1 MSESQRFERFP
12 AKRLWIKHILHGS
25 YSNEDNS
32 FFTIFGKTKRV
43 RIVATIIEKREILNP
58 QTSSNEM
65 AIDEDEASN
74 TRLEF
79 DLDDGTGLIR
89 AILWR
94 VNPDL
99 YNDFKKGNIVD
110 VIGLLRRWKE
120 YTSLSPEIIRKIN
133 EPNFILLRNAEIM
146 KKIKSGE
153 TYQIPT
159 PSKEGSE
166 NGEFSNEID
175 IDDLF
180 EGDQSY
186 ENDDIKEKVYVLI
199 ENQSKDGEGINFKK
213 LLKMLDIPEEDLRN
227 YLKDLEM
234 ESKIYQSEE
243 NIYQS
248 F

>member
-12 AKRLWIKHILHGS
+12 AKRLWIKHILQGS

-58 QTSSNEM
+58 QTTSNEM

-153 TYQIPT
+153 IYQIPT
-159 PSKEGSE
+159 SSKEGSE
-166 NGEFSNEID
+166 KGEFSNEID

>member
-12 AKRLWIKHILHGS
+12 AKRLWIKHILQGS

-58 QTSSNEM
+58 QTTSNEM

-153 TYQIPT
+153 IYQIPT

-166 NGEFSNEID
+166 KGEFSNEID

>member
-1 MSESQRFERFP
+1 MSETQRFERFP
-12 AKRLWIKHILHGS
+12 AIRLWIKNILQGS

-43 RIVATIIEKREILNP
+43 RIVATIVEKREILNP
-58 QTSSNEM
+58 QPTSNEM
-65 AIDEDEASN
+65 TIDEDEDSN
-74 TRLEF
+74 IRLEF

-99 YNDFKKGNIVD
+99 YKDFKKGNIVD
-110 VIGLLRRWKE
+110 VVGLLRRWKE
-120 YTSLSPEIIRKIN
+120 YTSLSPEIIRKIK

-153 TYQIPT
+153 IYRIPT
-159 PSKEGSE
+159 HSKEGSE
-166 NGEFSNEID
+166 KGDFSNEID

-180 EGDQSY
+180 EGDQEY
-186 ENDDIKEKVYVLI
+186 ENNDIKEKVYILI

-213 LLKMLDIPEEDLRN
+213 LLKMLNIPEEDLRK

>member
-1 MSESQRFERFP
+1 MSETQRFERFP
-12 AKRLWIKHILHGS
+12 AIRLWIKNILQGS

-43 RIVATIIEKREILNP
+43 RIVATIVEKREILNP
-58 QTSSNEM
+58 QISSNEM
-65 AIDEDEASN
+65 TIDEDSN
-74 TRLEF
+74 IRLEF

-99 YNDFKKGNIVD
+99 YKDFKKGTIVD
-110 VIGLLRRWKE
+110 VVGLLRRWKE
-120 YTSLSPEIIRKIN
+120 YTSLS
-133 EPNFILLRNAEIM
+133 AEIM

-153 TYQIPT
+153 IYQIPT
-159 PSKEGSE
+159 NSKEGSE
-166 NGEFSNEID
+166 KGEFSSEID

-186 ENDDIKEKVYVLI
+186 ENDDIKEKVFILI
-199 ENQSKDGEGINFKK
+199 ENQSKDGAGINFKK
-213 LLKMLDIPEEDLRN
+213 LLKMLNISEEDLRN

>member
-1 MSESQRFERFP
+1 MNEAQRFERFP
-12 AKRLWIKHILHGS
+12 AIRLWIKNILQGS

-43 RIVATIIEKREILNP
+43 RIVATIVDKREILNP
-58 QTSSNEM
+58 QISSNEM
-65 AIDEDEASN
+65 AVDEDEDSN
-74 TRLEF
+74 IRLEF

-94 VNPDL
+94 VNPAL
-99 YNDFKKGNIVD
+99 YKDYKKGNIVD
-110 VIGLLRRWKE
+110 VVGLLRRWKE
-120 YTSLSPEIIRKIN
+120 YTSISPEIINKVK
-133 EPNFILLRNAEIM
+133 EPNSILLRNAEII

-159 PSKEGSE
+159 ISKEGSKNE
-166 NGEFSNEID
+166 EFSSEID

-186 ENDDIKEKVYVLI
+186 ELDDIKEEVYFLI
-199 ENQSKDGEGINFKK
+199 KSQSKDGEGISFKK
-213 LLKMLDIPEEDLRN
+213 LLKELDVSEEDLRN
-227 YLKDLEM
+227 HLKDLEM
-234 ESKIYQSEE
+234 ESRIYQSEE

>member
-1 MSESQRFERFP
+1 MSETQRFERFP
-12 AKRLWIKHILHGS
+12 AIRLWIKNILQGS

-58 QTSSNEM
+58 QPTSNEM
-65 AIDEDEASN
+65 TIDEDEDSN
-74 TRLEF
+74 IRLEF

-94 VNPDL
+94 ANPDL
-99 YNDFKKGNIVD
+99 YKDFEKGTIVD
-110 VIGLLRRWKE
+110 VVGLLRRWKE
-120 YTSLSPEIIRKIN
+120 YTSLSPEIIRKIKG
-133 EPNFILLRNAEIM
+133 PNFILLRNAEII

-153 TYQIPT
+153 IYRIPT
-159 PSKEGSE
+159 HSKEESE
-166 NGEFSNEID
+166 KGDSSNEID

-180 EGDQSY
+180 EGEQ
-186 ENDDIKEKVYVLI
+186 ENEIDDIKEKVYNLI
-199 ENQSKDGEGINFKK
+199 ENQSKNGEGISFIK
-213 LLKMLDIPEEDLRN
+213 LLKMLNIPEEDLRKF
-227 YLKDLEM
+227 LKDLEM
-234 ESKIYQSEE
+234 ESKIYQSEA

>member
-1 MSESQRFERFP
+1 MSETQKFERFP
-12 AKRLWIKHILHGS
+12 AIRLWIKNILQGS

-43 RIVATIIEKREILNP
+43 RIVATIVEKREILNP
-58 QTSSNEM
+58 QPTSNEM
-65 AIDEDEASN
+65 TIDEDGDSN
-74 TRLEF
+74 IRLEF

-94 VNPDL
+94 ANPDL
-99 YNDFKKGNIVD
+99 YKDFEKGTIVD
-110 VIGLLRRWKE
+110 VVGLLRRWKE
-120 YTSLSPEIIRKIN
+120 YTSISPEIIRKIK
-133 EPNFILLRNAEIM
+133 EPNFILLRNAEIV

-153 TYQIPT
+153 IYRIPT
-159 PSKEGSE
+159 HSKEESE
-166 NGEFSNEID
+166 KGDFSNEID

-180 EGDQSY
+180 EGEQEY
-186 ENDDIKEKVYVLI
+186 ENDDIKGKVYILI
-199 ENQSKDGEGINFKK
+199 ADQSKDGEGISFQK
-213 LLKMLDIPEEDLRN
+213 LLKMMNIPEEDLRK